1 LPFVEVSWEDKKMP
15 KRDIALMLPLPVFPI
30 GIMAPVPE
38 RFESIRGLLLFCGG
52 IGLMTIAVIKLRKG
66 DFKKQFERVTPQDQR
81 RYRMVAVGSFFM
93 GLIMMGF
100 ILGPGWLE
108 GRETK
113 AVAEQF
119 LNMGKEAEAKFPS
132 ATPSNPLIVEAKVQ
146 FFTEGLAAIDAEGT
160 RPEFRAAFEAYRE
173 AWNNGL
179 KAYRE
184 RRPTFEFD
192 RIMAESKA
200 KMQEIYKEL

>member
-1 LPFVEVSWEDKKMP
+1 
-15 KRDIALMLPLPVFPI
+15 MLLLPVLSI
-30 GIMAPVPE
+30 GIIVPVPE
-38 RFESIRGLLLFCGG
+38 RFESIQGLLLFCAV
-52 IGLMTIAVIKLRKG
+52 IGLMITTVIKLRKG
-66 DFKKQFERVTPQDQR
+66 DFRKQFERVTPQER
-81 RYRMVAVGSFFM
+81 RRNHLIAVGSAIL

-100 ILGPGWLE
+100 ILGPGWLQT
-108 GRETK
+108 RETK

-119 LNMGKEAEAKFPS
+119 LSVGKEAEAKFPG
-132 ATPSNPLIVEAKVQ
+132 ATPSNPLLVEAKVK

-160 RPEFRAAFEAYRE
+160 RSDFRAAFEAYRE

-184 RRPTFEFD
+184 GRPTFEFD

-200 KMQEIYKEL
+200 KMQEIYEGL